1 MKNNFTEI
9 NEGNLHEENK
19 LGGVPM
25 GVGNNGVIN
34 TVEEGETQRDS
45 CIYSNRITLT
55 PQVIAQFN
63 LPKSLAGKTA
73 ADATKLINNKFEGR
87 NSKIDNNTKKAFLDR
102 IAEAQE
108 TVKAEEQAKIQEVMR
123 INSTEVPDMMEGQIP
138 QGMEEFTQPMAYGG
152 NLQNKKKSVC
162 LRELYL

>member
-9 NEGNLHEENK
+9 NEGGRHEENK

-25 GVGNNGVIN
+25 GVGQNGQLN
-34 TVEEGETQRDS
+34 TVEENETINDKFV
-45 CIYSNRITLT
+45 YSNRITLT

-63 LPKSLAGKTA
+63 LPKSLSGKTA

-108 TVKAEEQAKIQEVMR
+108 TVKAEEQAKIQE
-123 INSTEVPDMMEGQIP
+123 
-138 QGMEEFTQPMAYGG
+138 
-152 NLQNKKKSVC
+152 
-162 LRELYL
+162 